1 MSDRFAESAF
11 EAHEDRARSGIPF
24 EIGIA
29 LLLLVLSLLYALL
42 FSRMVYDSLVEHFTP
57 SHIHALR
64 FAGPPHAH
72 NAIEWALL
80 VGPALI
86 GWVGVVLTLR
96 YLGRRSLARRP
107 DTAKRLD

>member
-1 MSDRFAESAF
+1 MSDQFAESAF
-11 EAHEDRARSGIPF
+11 DAHRGRSRPAIPF
-24 EIGIA
+24 EIAIA

-42 FSRMVYDSLVEHFTP
+42 FSRMIYDSLVEHFAP

-72 NAIEWALL
+72 NAIEWVLL
-80 VGPALI
+80 IGPALI

-96 YLGRRSLARRP
+96 YLGRRSLARRSRP
-107 DTAKRLD
+107 PLG

>member
-1 MSDRFAESAF
+1 MSDQFAESAF
-11 EAHEDRARSGIPF
+11 EAREDRDGATVPF
-24 EIGIA
+24 EILIA
-29 LLLLVLSLLYALL
+29 LLVLVLSLSYALL
-42 FSRMVYDSLVEHFTP
+42 FSRMVYDSLIEHFTP

-86 GWVGVVLTLR
+86 GWVGVALTLR
-96 YLGRRSLARRP
+96 YLGRRALNRGRNVAH
-107 DTAKRLD
+107 RLD

>member
-1 MSDRFAESAF
+1 MSDQFAESAF
-11 EAHEDRARSGIPF
+11 EAHRDRARAAVPF
-24 EIGIA
+24 EILVA
-29 LLLLVLSLLYALL
+29 LLVLVLSLLYAVL

-72 NAIEWALL
+72 NAIEWILL

-86 GWVGVVLTLR
+86 SWAGVVFTFR
-96 YLGRRSLARRP
+96 YLGRRALNRGRNAP
-107 DTAKRLD
+107 DRLE

>member
-1 MSDRFAESAF
+1 VSDRFAESAF
-11 EAHEDRARSGIPF
+11 EAHEDRARPGIPF

-42 FSRMVYDSLVEHFTP
+42 FSRMVYDSLVEHFAP

-72 NAIEWALL
+72 NAIEWVLL
-80 VGPALI
+80 LGPTLI
-86 GWVGVVLTLR
+86 GWVGVALTLR
-96 YLGRRSLARRP
+96 YLARRTLARRP
-107 DTAKRLD
+107 DTTNRLS